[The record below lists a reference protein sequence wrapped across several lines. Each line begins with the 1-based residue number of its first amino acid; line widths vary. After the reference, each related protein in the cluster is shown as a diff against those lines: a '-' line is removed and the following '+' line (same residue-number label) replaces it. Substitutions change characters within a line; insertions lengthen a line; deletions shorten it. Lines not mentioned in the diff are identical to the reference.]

1 VPLRCW
7 FSLKSKVQLPHEH
20 AFMRMPRHTPTLTA
34 LLTAGCLLAAPGA
47 HATEVVTIM
56 PPVGAGMVDPP
67 LPMPMPARAR
77 LLPLI
82 QAEAAKLNL
91 PSALADAVAVVE
103 SGYTETAL
111 GTSGEIGLMQVM
123 PSTAGLLGFRGSLTD
138 LYKAET
144 NIHYGVTYLAQAWQA
159 SGGNACRALM
169 KYRAGV
175 GEEGFSP
182 LSIQYCQRAGAW
194 LRSQDPKL
202 AENVAT
208 NTPASATLDD
218 PHVISMAGR
227 RPTRIDAIT
236 LADITG
242 TPDLVVERMP
252 VAAWHVSRGGRIR
265 PDIRAV
271 IEAAGGDSDP
281 HVIQVPSAA
290 P

>member
-1 VPLRCW
+1 LN
-7 FSLKSKVQLPHEH
+7 SKLHLPHEH
-20 AFMRMPRHTPTLTA
+20 AFMRALRHTPTLTIILA
-34 LLTAGCLLAAPGA
+34 AACLLRAPAAR
-47 HATEVVTIM
+47 ATDAITII
-56 PPVGAGMVDPP
+56 PP
-67 LPMPMPARAR
+67 LLPVLSDPMLPTPTPARAR

-82 QAEAAKLNL
+82 QAEAAKLSL
-91 PSALADAVAVVE
+91 PATLADAVAMVE

-123 PSTAGLLGFRGSLTD
+123 PSTAALLGFRGNLTD
-138 LYKAET
+138 LYKPET

-182 LSIQYCQRAGAW
+182 LSIQYCQRATAW
-194 LRSQDPKL
+194 LRTQDPKL
-202 AENVAT
+202 ADNVAT
-208 NTPASATLDD
+208 NTPATATLDD
-218 PHVISMAGR
+218 PHVISLAGR
-227 RPTRIDAIT
+227 RPTHIDAIT

-265 PDIRAV
+265 PDIHAV

>member
-1 VPLRCW
+1 
-7 FSLKSKVQLPHEH
+7 
-20 AFMRMPRHTPTLTA
+20 MRTLRHTLTLTM
-34 LLTAGCLLAAPGA
+34 LLAATCLLPAPAARATGA
-47 HATEVVTIM
+47 VTIV
-56 PPVGAGMVDPP
+56 PPP
-67 LPMPMPARAR
+67 LAAMLDPMAPTPTPARER

-91 PSALADAVAVVE
+91 PAALADAVAVVE

-123 PSTAGLLGFRGSLTD
+123 PSTAGLLGFRGSLAD
-138 LYKAET
+138 LYKPET

-182 LSIQYCQRAGAW
+182 LSIQYCRRATAW
-194 LRSQDPKL
+194 LRTQDPKL
-202 AENVAT
+202 ADNVAT
-208 NTPASATLDD
+208 NTPSTATLDD
-218 PHVISMAGR
+218 PHVITLAGR
-227 RPTRIDAIT
+227 RPTRIDTMT

-242 TPDLVVERMP
+242 SPDLVVERMP

-271 IEAAGGDSDP
+271 IEAAGSDSDP
-281 HVIQVPSAA
+281 HVIQVQSAT

>member
-1 VPLRCW
+1 
-7 FSLKSKVQLPHEH
+7 
-20 AFMRMPRHTPTLTA
+20 MRTPRPTPTPTL
-34 LLTAGCLLAAPGA
+34 LLAAASLLPGPA
-47 HATEVVTIM
+47 ARAAVTIM
-56 PPVGAGMVDPP
+56 PPPLAGMPDLVPSTA
-67 LPMPMPARAR
+67 MPARAR
-77 LLPLI
+77 LLPLV
-82 QAEAAKLNL
+82 QAEAARLNL
-91 PSALADAVAVVE
+91 PAALADAVAVVE

-123 PSTAGLLGFRGSLTD
+123 PDTAGLLGFRGSLAE
-138 LYKAET
+138 LYKPET
-144 NIHYGVTYLAQAWQA
+144 NIHYGVTYLARAWQA

-194 LRSQDPKL
+194 LHSQDPKL

-208 NTPASATLDD
+208 NTPATATLED
-218 PHVISMAGR
+218 PHVINLAGR
-227 RPTRIDAIT
+227 HPTRIDTLT

-252 VAAWHVSRGGRIR
+252 VSAWHVSRGGHIR

-271 IEAAGGDSDP
+271 IDAANTGDSDP